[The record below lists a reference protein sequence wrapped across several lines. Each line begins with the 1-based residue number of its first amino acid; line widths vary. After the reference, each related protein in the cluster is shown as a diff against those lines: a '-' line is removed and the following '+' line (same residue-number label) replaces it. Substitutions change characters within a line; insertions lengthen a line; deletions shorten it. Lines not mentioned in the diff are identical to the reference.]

1 MKRVLA
7 ALLLLALAATANAS
21 GLNQIPFPILGS
33 ANTNIQEFGPNG
45 ANTTK
50 LTVSNKTINLA
61 NYVLFDI
68 VVPAALT
75 TCQLRLSATAPIGNY
90 GTNTATVFPAGAAFR
105 RSVNTSSTFANL
117 SGCTNAYLEIQ

>member
-45 ANTTK
+45 ANAVK
-50 LTVSNKTINLA
+50 LTVSNKTVNLA
-61 NYVLFDI
+61 NYVLFGI
-68 VVPAALT
+68 TIPAALT
-75 TCQLRLSATAPIGNY
+75 TCQLRLSATAPSGNY
-90 GTNTATVFPAGAAFR
+90 GTNTAVIFPAATLVK
-105 RSVNTSSTFANL
+105 RSVNASSTFANL

>member
-21 GLNQIPFPILGS
+21 GLNQIPFPVLGS

-68 VVPAALT
+68 VVPASLT
-75 TCQLRLSATAPIGNY
+75 TCQLRLSATAPVGTY
-90 GTNTATVFPAGAAFR
+90 GTNTATVFLAGNTFR
-105 RSVNTSSTFANL
+105 RSVNASSTFANL